1 MKKITPHTPN
11 MTRFIERRFSV
22 TKEGALEM
30 LLNAKLN
37 ENDQKTL
44 RDQAIHTYERVI
56 NSLANMGSTTSTL
69 NIYMEKNPR
78 PLVYYL

>member
-1 MKKITPHTPN
+1 MR
-11 MTRFIERRFSV
+11 RFVERSFSV

-37 ENDQKTL
+37 ENDQKML
-44 RDQAIHTYERVI
+44 WDKAVHTYKRVI

>member
-1 MKKITPHTPN
+1 MKYITLHTPKMN
-11 MTRFIERRFSV
+11 RFIERRFSV

-37 ENDQKTL
+37 KNDQKIL
-44 RDQAIHTYERVI
+44 WDQAVHTYERVI
-56 NSLANMGSTTSTL
+56 NILANMGSTTSTL

-78 PLVYYL
+78 PLVYYI